1 MKKRKILSIKRSTR
15 YNDRIIVKL
24 DDKSVFRVPE
34 DAFVLNPF
42 HVGETVTLDEIED
55 YDVKMRLQEAKDA
68 AFKLLSFR
76 MRSIAEMRKRL
87 KEKSFSQIEI
97 DHVIDKLTKLN
108 YLNDVEFGKAFVKE
122 KIKNKKIGPKA
133 IKSELFPHQLSPDFV
148 DELIET
154 VYKKYKIN
162 DLITFHLKRKKIKKN
177 TQMNKSDLS
186 RLNNYLLRK
195 GFEWDNINGL
205 YVEWG
210 LI

>member
-1 MKKRKILSIKRSTR
+1 MRKRKILSIKRSTR

-42 HVGETVTLDEIED
+42 HIGETVTLDEIED

-133 IKSELFPHQLSPDFV
+133 IKSELFPHQLSSDFV
-148 DELIET
+148 DELIES

>member
-42 HVGETVTLDEIED
+42 HVGETVTLDEIEN
-55 YDVKMRLQEAKDA
+55 YDIKMRLQEAKDA

-87 KEKSFSQIEI
+87 NEKSFSQIEI

-148 DELIET
+148 DELIES

>member
-42 HVGETVTLDEIED
+42 HIGETVTLDEIEN

-148 DELIET
+148 DELIES
-154 VYKKYKIN
+154 VYKKYKID

>member
-24 DDKSVFRVPE
+24 DDKSVFRIPE
-34 DAFVLNPF
+34 DAFVLNPL

-133 IKSELFPHQLSPDFV
+133 IKSELFPHQLSSDFV
-148 DELIET
+148 DELIENI
-154 VYKKYKIN
+154 YKKYKIN

>member
-42 HVGETVTLDEIED
+42 HIGETVTLDEIEN

-97 DHVIDKLTKLN
+97 THVIDKLTKLN

-148 DELIET
+148 DELIES

-177 TQMNKSDLS
+177 SQMNKSDLS

>member
-15 YNDRIIVKL
+15 YHDRIIVKL

-34 DAFVLNPF
+34 DVFVLNPF
-42 HVGETVTLDEIED
+42 HVGETVTLDEID
-55 YDVKMRLQEAKDA
+55 NYDVKMRLQEAKDA

-87 KEKSFSQIEI
+87 KEKSFSQNEI

-148 DELIET
+148 DELIES

-177 TQMNKSDLS
+177 SQMNKSDLS

>member
-15 YNDRIIVKL
+15 YNDRIIIKL

-42 HVGETVTLDEIED
+42 HVGETITLDEIEN

-148 DELIET
+148 DELIES

>member
-34 DAFVLNPF
+34 DAFVLNPL
-42 HVGETVTLDEIED
+42 HVGQTVTLDEIEN

-148 DELIET
+148 DELIES

-177 TQMNKSDLS
+177 SQMNKSDLS

>member
-34 DAFVLNPF
+34 DAFVLNPL
-42 HVGETVTLDEIED
+42 HIGETVTLDEIED
-55 YDVKMRLQEAKDA
+55 YDVKMRFQEAKDA

-148 DELIET
+148 DELIES

>member
-34 DAFVLNPF
+34 DAFVLNTL

-148 DELIET
+148 DELIES

>member
-34 DAFVLNPF
+34 DAFVLNPL
-42 HVGETVTLDEIED
+42 HVGQTVTLDEIEN
-55 YDVKMRLQEAKDA
+55 YDIKMRLQEAKDA

-148 DELIET
+148 DELIES

-177 TQMNKSDLS
+177 SQMNKSDLS

>member
-34 DAFVLNPF
+34 DAFVLNPL
-42 HVGETVTLDEIED
+42 HVGQTVTLDEIEN

-87 KEKSFSQIEI
+87 NEKSFSQIEI

-148 DELIET
+148 DELIES

-177 TQMNKSDLS
+177 AQMNKSDLS

>member
-42 HVGETVTLDEIED
+42 HVGETVTLDEIEH

-108 YLNDVEFGKAFVKE
+108 YLNDVEFGKAFVRE

-148 DELIET
+148 DELIES
-154 VYKKYKIN
+154 V
-162 DLITFHLKRKKIKKN
+162 
-177 TQMNKSDLS
+177 
-186 RLNNYLLRK
+186 
-195 GFEWDNINGL
+195 
-205 YVEWG
+205 
-210 LI
+210 

>member
-34 DAFVLNPF
+34 DAFVLNPL
-42 HVGETVTLDEIED
+42 HIGETVTLDEIED
-55 YDVKMRLQEAKDA
+55 YDVKMRFQEAKDA

-148 DELIET
+148 DELIESI
-154 VYKKYKIN
+154 YKKYKIN

>member
-97 DHVIDKLTKLN
+97 NHVIDKLTKLN

-148 DELIET
+148 DELIESI
-154 VYKKYKIN
+154 YKKYKIN

>member
-1 MKKRKILSIKRSTR
+1 MANHKIVNIKRSTK
-15 YNDRIIVKL
+15 YSDRFIIYL
-24 DDKSVFRVPE
+24 DNKSVFKVTE

-42 HVGETVTLDEIED
+42 HIGETVTLDEIEN

-87 KEKSFSQIEI
+87 KEKTYSQIEI

-148 DELIET
+148 DELIES

>member
-108 YLNDVEFGKAFVKE
+108 YLNDVEFGKAFVIE

-148 DELIET
+148 DELIES

-177 TQMNKSDLS
+177 SQMNKSDLS

-195 GFEWDNINGL
+195 VFEWDNINGL

>member
-34 DAFVLNPF
+34 DAFVLNPL
-42 HVGETVTLDEIED
+42 HVGQTVTLDEIEN

-148 DELIET
+148 DELIES

>member
-24 DDKSVFRVPE
+24 DDKSGFRVPE
-34 DAFVLNPF
+34 DAFVLNPL
-42 HVGETVTLDEIED
+42 HVGQTVTLDEIEN

-87 KEKSFSQIEI
+87 NEKSFSQIEI

-148 DELIET
+148 DELIES

-186 RLNNYLLRK
+186 RLNNYLLRN

>member
-34 DAFVLNPF
+34 DAFVLNPL
-42 HVGETVTLDEIED
+42 HVGEIVTLDEIED

-148 DELIET
+148 DELIES

>member
-34 DAFVLNPF
+34 DAFVLNPL

-148 DELIET
+148 DELIES

>member
-24 DDKSVFRVPE
+24 DDKSVFRIPE

-148 DELIET
+148 DELIES

-177 TQMNKSDLS
+177 IQMNKSDLS

>member
-148 DELIET
+148 DELIES

>member
-15 YNDRIIVKL
+15 YNGRIIVKL

-34 DAFVLNPF
+34 DAFVLNPL
-42 HVGETVTLDEIED
+42 HVGQTVTLDEIEN
-55 YDVKMRLQEAKDA
+55 YDVKMRFQEAKDA

-122 KIKNKKIGPKA
+122 KIKNKKNGPKA

-148 DELIET
+148 DELIES

>member
-34 DAFVLNPF
+34 DAFVLNRF

-108 YLNDVEFGKAFVKE
+108 YLNDVEFGKAFVRE

-148 DELIET
+148 DELIES

>member
-148 DELIET
+148 DELIESI
-154 VYKKYKIN
+154 YKKYKIN

-177 TQMNKSDLS
+177 VQMNKSDLS

>member
-34 DAFVLNPF
+34 DAFVLNPL
-42 HVGETVTLDEIED
+42 HVGQTVTLDEIEN

-148 DELIET
+148 DELIES

-177 TQMNKSDLS
+177 AQMNKSDLS

>member
-34 DAFVLNPF
+34 DAFVLNPL
-42 HVGETVTLDEIED
+42 HVGQTVTLDEIEN

-87 KEKSFSQIEI
+87 NEKSFSQIEI
-97 DHVIDKLTKLN
+97 EHVIDKLTKLN

-148 DELIET
+148 DELIES

-177 TQMNKSDLS
+177 AQMNKSDLS

>member
-1 MKKRKILSIKRSTR
+1 MKKRKILSIKRSNR

-148 DELIET
+148 DELIES

>member
-122 KIKNKKIGPKA
+122 KIKNKRIGPKA

-148 DELIET
+148 DELIES

>member
-34 DAFVLNPF
+34 DAFVLNPL
-42 HVGETVTLDEIED
+42 HVGQTVTLDEIEN

-87 KEKSFSQIEI
+87 NEKSFSQIEI

-148 DELIET
+148 DELIES

>member
-24 DDKSVFRVPE
+24 HDKSVFRVPE

-42 HVGETVTLDEIED
+42 HVGETVTLDEIEN

-148 DELIET
+148 DELIES

>member
-55 YDVKMRLQEAKDA
+55 YDVKMRFQEAKDA

-148 DELIET
+148 DELIES

-205 YVEWG
+205 YIEWG

>member
-34 DAFVLNPF
+34 DVFVLKPF
-42 HVGETVTLDEIED
+42 HVGETVTLDEIEN
-55 YDVKMRLQEAKDA
+55 YDIKMRLQEAKDA

-148 DELIET
+148 DELIES

-177 TQMNKSDLS
+177 TQMDKSDLS

-195 GFEWDNINGL
+195 GVDWGNINCLYAGRGL
-205 YVEWG
+205 K
-210 LI
+210 

>member
-34 DAFVLNPF
+34 DAFVLNPL
-42 HVGETVTLDEIED
+42 HVGETVTFDEIED

-97 DHVIDKLTKLN
+97 NHVIDKLTKLN

-148 DELIET
+148 DELIESI
-154 VYKKYKIN
+154 YKKYKIN

-177 TQMNKSDLS
+177 IQMNKSDLS

-195 GFEWDNINGL
+195 GFECDNINGL

>member
-34 DAFVLNPF
+34 DAFVLNPL
-42 HVGETVTLDEIED
+42 HVGQTITLDEIEN

-87 KEKSFSQIEI
+87 NEKSFSQIEI
-97 DHVIDKLTKLN
+97 EHVIDKLTKLN

-148 DELIET
+148 DELIES

>member
-34 DAFVLNPF
+34 DAFVLNPL
-42 HVGETVTLDEIED
+42 HIGETVTLDEIED

-148 DELIET
+148 DELIES

>member
-34 DAFVLNPF
+34 DAFILNPF
-42 HVGETVTLDEIED
+42 HVGETVTVDEIED
-55 YDVKMRLQEAKDA
+55 YDDKMRLQEAKDA

-148 DELIET
+148 DELIES